1 MFSKYSHFIAA
12 VILFQLTIN
21 SWSQEVG
28 ISAQD
33 FASGEEFTNVRIS
46 PDGNKLLFVS
56 KDEDDNTAIIVS
68 TLSGGEETAYRMQFG
83 RNGIR
88 RAYWYDDERI
98 VYLADNTN
106 RFFEDKEAI
115 PISSG
120 YYISDWDGSN
130 IITINHSIINILP
143 NEPDYV
149 LTQYGEDIY
158 KLNIKTSE
166 EEKIVFG
173 PIYARNYKMD
183 KNGVFRFASGGGN
196 SIWSNTVVRS
206 SYYRKSEID
215 DWEKIYDK
223 TIHLGTGKINEDY
236 FNSKWRFL
244 SFSDDPNQIYIIAID
259 ENNNDAL
266 FLYDVSENR
275 KIRKIAGN
283 DKFDIIDA
291 DFDENYQLEAYYYN
305 GDYPKRIAVTDKMKR
320 LDNIFES
327 NFPDAF
333 VRIQN
338 HSKDK
343 NKYII
348 RVSSPTD
355 PGSYYLLDFSTG
367 KIIMI
372 GYIFRSLDV
381 EKLSP
386 VKAVTYPARDGLQ
399 IHGYLSVPKGS
410 SGENMP
416 TIILVNSDITSRFYW
431 GFNTWAGFLNTR
443 GYNVLQ
449 INQRGTFGYGNDYT
463 MAVFFE
469 VGGAMINDI
478 NDGADWMFDQGY
490 ADPNKICIMGD
501 NFGGYFALQANINK
515 PSFYNCTVSI
525 NPIVNFVNYVKIR
538 KTNYIEKRGVD
549 FKAMSP
555 YFRTDDYKTPLL
567 YLRTPK
573 SGYTLEFLIPKT
585 TARYDYYLY
594 EKFLKKLKKSYAN
607 VDYIDLRDQ
616 GEKYTVKFFQEI
628 ENFLAKHL
636 KEP

>member
-1 MFSKYSHFIAA
+1 MFSKYSHFFLA
-12 VILFQLTIN
+12 VILFQLTFN

-33 FASGEEFTNVRIS
+33 FATGQEFSNVSIS
-46 PDGNKLLFVS
+46 PDGKKLLFVS
-56 KDEDDNTAIIVS
+56 NDEDDNTAIIVS
-68 TLSGGEETAYRMQFG
+68 TLSGGDETSYRMQFG
-83 RNGIR
+83 RNGIS

-98 VYLADNTN
+98 VYLASSTK

-158 KLNIKTSE
+158 KLNFKTSE

-183 KNGVFRFASGGGN
+183 KNGVFRYASGGGN

-206 SYYRKSEID
+206 SYYRKSESD

-244 SFSDDPNQIYIIAID
+244 SFSEDPNQIYIIAID

-275 KIRKIAGN
+275 KIKKIAGH

-305 GDYPKRIAVTDKMKR
+305 GDYPKRIAVTERMKR

-338 HSKDK
+338 HSKDST
-343 NKYII
+343 KYII

-355 PGSYYLLDFSTG
+355 PGSYYLLDFRTG

-372 GYIFRSLDV
+372 GYIFRNLDV

-386 VKAVTYPARDGLQ
+386 VTAVTYPARDGLQ

-416 TIILVNSDITSRFYW
+416 TIILVNSDMTSRFYW
-431 GFNTWAGFLNTR
+431 GFNTWAGFLNSR

-449 INQRGTFGYGNDYT
+449 INQRGTSGYGNDYT
-463 MAVFFE
+463 MAGFFE
-469 VGGAMINDI
+469 LGGAMINDI
-478 NDGADWMFDQGY
+478 NDGADWMIEQGY

-501 NFGGYFALQANINK
+501 DFGGYFALQANINK
-515 PSFYNCTVSI
+515 PSFYNCTISI
-525 NPIVNFVNYVKIR
+525 NPIVNFVNFVKIR
-538 KTNYIEKRGVD
+538 KTNYIEKRGMD

-555 YFRTDDYKTPLL
+555 YFRTDEYKTPLL

-573 SGYTLEFLIPKT
+573 IGYTFGFLFPGT
-585 TARYDYYLY
+585 MGRYDYYLY
-594 EKFLKKLKKSYAN
+594 EKFLKKLKKSYAD

-616 GEKYTVKFFQEI
+616 GEKYTVKFYQEI
-628 ENFLAKHL
+628 EKFLAKHL

>member
-320 LDNIFES
+320 L
-327 NFPDAF
+327 
-333 VRIQN
+333 
-338 HSKDK
+338 
-343 NKYII
+343 
-348 RVSSPTD
+348 
-355 PGSYYLLDFSTG
+355 
-367 KIIMI
+367 
-372 GYIFRSLDV
+372 
-381 EKLSP
+381 
-386 VKAVTYPARDGLQ
+386 
-399 IHGYLSVPKGS
+399 
-410 SGENMP
+410 
-416 TIILVNSDITSRFYW
+416 
-431 GFNTWAGFLNTR
+431 
-443 GYNVLQ
+443 
-449 INQRGTFGYGNDYT
+449 
-463 MAVFFE
+463 
-469 VGGAMINDI
+469 
-478 NDGADWMFDQGY
+478 
-490 ADPNKICIMGD
+490 
-501 NFGGYFALQANINK
+501 
-515 PSFYNCTVSI
+515 
-525 NPIVNFVNYVKIR
+525 
-538 KTNYIEKRGVD
+538 
-549 FKAMSP
+549 
-555 YFRTDDYKTPLL
+555 
-567 YLRTPK
+567 
-573 SGYTLEFLIPKT
+573 
-585 TARYDYYLY
+585 
-594 EKFLKKLKKSYAN
+594 
-607 VDYIDLRDQ
+607 
-616 GEKYTVKFFQEI
+616 
-628 ENFLAKHL
+628 
-636 KEP
+636 